1 MSENMAKE
9 LNKLLREILI
19 DEQRYFTEHV
29 KQANLTSQQARTIGY
44 IDKHPGAIQRD
55 VADAFKRR
63 GASISNMLKNL
74 ERDGYIERKRSPT
87 NDRTKVLYITEKGKQ
102 VITEVDDI
110 FKTIEKKLV
119 ENMDDLEVSK
129 LLTLLKKIKFTD

>member
-1 MSENMAKE
+1 MAENAAKE
-9 LNKLLREILI
+9 LNKLLRGILI

-29 KQANLTSQQARTIGY
+29 KQADVTSQQARTLGY

-63 GASISNMLKNL
+63 GASISSMLKNL

-102 VITEVDDI
+102 IITEVDSI
-110 FKTIEKKLV
+110 FKTIEEKLV
-119 ENMDDLEVSK
+119 ENMNESEVNE
-129 LLTLLKKIKFTD
+129 LLTSLKKIKFAD